1 MDSADTNRTDGDIR
15 RYLAELD
22 LALAGADAALRH
34 DAIIDAEAHLRA
46 ATKGGATAARAI
58 AEFGTPAEIAR
69 AYCESG
75 AATQTRSED
84 IAAAIDVQAAPDA
97 AAPAT
102 PRTGFAAI
110 PVVGIWAQ
118 PAAWGALLYFGA
130 VGFVLATVYFTW
142 TVAVGGT
149 ALGLMPVLVGIP
161 LLVLLLGSA
170 RALCLFEG
178 KVVEA
183 LLRVRMPRRVQPVEG
198 ADSVGFWTRI
208 GCWLRDVRSWLS
220 LAYLLGNFPVSVAM
234 FAVTVSLAAAGALL
248 VATPVLWALGVP
260 VAHVEGV
267 EGEVQFLWNRVTP
280 DANGDVWVPAGMVVP
295 SLLAGLALFTATLW
309 LARGMGWVYGHVVQA
324 IQVARPQPVP
334 RIYR

>member
-34 DAIIDAEAHLRA
+34 DAIIDTEAHLRA
-46 ATKGGATAARAI
+46 ATKGGTTAARAI
-58 AEFGTPAEIAR
+58 AEFGTPTEIAR
-69 AYCESG
+69 AYRDSG
-75 AATQTRSED
+75 ATTPTRPAD
-84 IAAAIDVQAAPDA
+84 IAARIDEHTAPEA
-97 AAPAT
+97 AAPAA
-102 PRTGFAAI
+102 PAGGFAAI
-110 PVVGIWAQ
+110 PVIGIWAQ
-118 PAAWGALLYFGA
+118 PAAWGALLYFGV
-130 VGFVLATVYFTW
+130 VGFALATAYFVW
-142 TVAVGGT
+142 TVAIGGT
-149 ALGLMPVLVGIP
+149 ALGLMPLLVGIP

-208 GCWLRDVRSWLS
+208 GCWLRDIRSWLS

-234 FAVTVSLAAAGALL
+234 FAVTVTLAAAGALL
-248 VATPVLWALGVP
+248 VATPVFWALDVP
-260 VAHVEGV
+260 MAHVEDV
-267 EGEVQFLWNRVTP
+267 DGEVQFLWNRVTP
-280 DANGDVWVPAGMVVP
+280 DAHGDVRVPAGMVVP
-295 SLLAGLALFTATLW
+295 SLVAGLALLTATLW